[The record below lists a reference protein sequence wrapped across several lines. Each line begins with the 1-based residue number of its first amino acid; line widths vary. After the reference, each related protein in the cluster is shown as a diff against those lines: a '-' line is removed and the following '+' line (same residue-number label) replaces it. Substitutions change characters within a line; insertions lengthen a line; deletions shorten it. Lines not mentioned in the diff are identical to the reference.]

1 MSGSRLVRGTRS
13 RLFLYVAVVVVV
25 GVAVYVFHGAQL
37 QLDDAR
43 KVADKCQQQQESLSA
58 QLQVIFEY
66 KLRLEKSLQQ
76 EKADHRKTREEL
88 EKRADSE
95 KEANNKHS
103 ALQQQYKLLESQ
115 HEDLTEGCQ
124 KAQLTQAEE
133 RSKLESQAQSLKAEL
148 AQAQAGHKKSL
159 NSLKSE
165 YTKLEVENTNLEKQ
179 LDELLKQTSKT
190 SSKINFLEKENI
202 QLKRELDKV
211 TRDLES
217 YKRNLPIERPSEGKQ
232 DIDNNHKA
240 PVKGS
245 DAVPLPSPASSVSSP
260 AAAARDSDMNPDIQ
274 MNVLQQ
280 PLVNQD
286 PADNKMSGQRSTT
299 PQINPEA
306 LLSQE
311 RAQQSNN
318 VAPVPPPRQEKHEDA
333 KEKVQPEIPNLPR
346 PAVEDPIN
354 NWKHH
359 AYVPAGV
366 VPAPQG
372 YAYHHNAQGMAPHKN
387 EENNAGGHWAFAQF
401 QHIPQPI
408 KVAHM
413 HENNPVDDNGPE
425 EEEDEDPAHPHR
437 RG

>member
-286 PADNKMSGQRSTT
+286 PADNKVRSSPSSTNAPPVADKLPMKSSSRAMASPEQMLGNIPFAVPFVGSSSSQLAPAMLVQDLAVAGQP
-299 PQINPEA
+299 PQA
-306 LLSQE
+306 
-311 RAQQSNN
+311 SNDMN
-318 VAPVPPPRQEKHEDA
+318 IEQLQNRIDQMLDNDVAPKASREV
-333 KEKVQPEIPNLPR
+333 
-346 PAVEDPIN
+346 
-354 NWKHH
+354 
-359 AYVPAGV
+359 
-366 VPAPQG
+366 
-372 YAYHHNAQGMAPHKN
+372 
-387 EENNAGGHWAFAQF
+387 
-401 QHIPQPI
+401 
-408 KVAHM
+408 
-413 HENNPVDDNGPE
+413 
-425 EEEDEDPAHPHR
+425 
-437 RG
+437 